1 MITGARALPFF
12 VEEASRIYDRQMLA
26 DGLAL
31 LIKLFENIENN
42 PVEFKF
48 RNVKKSNP
56 TLVAKLFAFKGLER
70 IFGAL
75 GFVEDG
81 EFYRFTHQ
89 DITPIRQAVILL
101 RAQEV
106 GLRVPVSHDP
116 EAAQRIAKIQEDMR
130 KKEEEKRRIQESMK
144 QDRQEKREDFR
155 NHPIQSSKAKELKFG
170 SKLITQQDM
179 NPSCNEPSG

>member
-1 MITGARALPFF
+1 MITGARAMPFF
-12 VEEASRIYDRQMLA
+12 IEEAGKIYDRDRLA

-42 PVEFKF
+42 PVEVKF

-56 TLVAKLFAFKGLER
+56 TLVAKLFAFRGIER

-75 GFVEDG
+75 GFSEDG
-81 EFYRFTHQ
+81 EFYRFTQQ
-89 DITPIRQAVILL
+89 DITPIRQAIIIL

-106 GLRVPVSHDP
+106 NLRVPVSHDP

-155 NHPIQSSKAKELKFG
+155 NHPIQSSKAKDLKFG
-170 SKLITQQDM
+170 SKLVTQKDI
-179 NPSCNEPSG
+179 NPNCNEPSG

>member
-1 MITGARALPFF
+1 MPFF
-12 VEEASRIYDRQMLA
+12 IEEAGKVYDRQKLA

-42 PVEFKF
+42 PVEVKF
-48 RNVKKSNP
+48 RSVKKTNP
-56 TLVAKLFAFKGLER
+56 TLVSKLFAFKGIER
-70 IFGAL
+70 VFGAL

-89 DITPIRQAVILL
+89 DITPIRQAIILL

-106 GLRVPVSHDP
+106 NLRVPVSHDP
-116 EAAQRIAKIQEDMR
+116 EAAQRIAKIQAEMR
-130 KKEEEKRRIQESMK
+130 KRDEEKRRIQESMK
-144 QDRQEKREDFR
+144 QDRQEKREDFK
-155 NHPIQSSKAKELKFG
+155 NHPIQSSKGKDLKFG